1 MSNLHASTLLPRS
14 HPSLH
19 TSSISHSTSHHSN
32 ITSLPSPR
40 VLLRSHPTVL
50 RLDVATRSVPR
61 SLSSTVAAMLSRPLR
76 AVVTD
81 ECPLSFAATLTL
93 HMHIASRPAVRAA
106 VVMRPAHASAD
117 RDRRRS
123 RRRDQVRTRFASA
136 VEQRC
141 FQPWRLSV
149 SWLVATPPRRGAS
162 ALTAHQ
168 HAAGARRHAA
178 ITIASQH
185 YIVSLTPQ

>member
-1 MSNLHASTLLPRS
+1 MPPLYCHAHT
-14 HPSLH
+14 HLH
-19 TSSISHSTSHHSN
+19 TSLPSHTPPHVTL
-32 ITSLPSPR
+32 TSLPSPR

-61 SLSSTVAAMLSRPLR
+61 SLSSTVAAMLSRFSVRSSPRSAHSRSSLR
-76 AVVTD
+76 SHFI
-81 ECPLSFAATLTL
+81 C
-93 HMHIASRPAVRAA
+93 IASRPAVRAA

-117 RDRRRS
+117 RGRRRS

>member
-1 MSNLHASTLLPRS
+1 MPPLATLTPI
-14 HPSLH
+14 SLH
-19 TSSISHSTSHHSN
+19 TSLPCHTPPHVTLTSQCCAWTSRHAQSLAHSHPPSRRCSRVHSVR
-32 ITSLPSPR
+32 SSPR
-40 VLLRSHPTVL
+40 SAHSRSSLRSHFI
-50 RLDVATRSVPR
+50 
-61 SLSSTVAAMLSRPLR
+61 
-76 AVVTD
+76 
-81 ECPLSFAATLTL
+81 C
-93 HMHIASRPAVRAA
+93 IASRPAVRAA

-117 RDRRRS
+117 RGRRRS
-123 RRRDQVRTRFASA
+123 RRRDKVRTRFASA

>member
-19 TSSISHSTSHHSN
+19 TSLHLTLHLTSLL
-32 ITSLPSPR
+32 TSLPSPR

-61 SLSSTVAAMLSRPLR
+61 SLSSTVAAMLSRSLR
-76 AVVTD
+76 AVVVTGAHSRS
-81 ECPLSFAATLTL
+81 PLRSHFICT
-93 HMHIASRPAVRAA
+93 ASRPAVRAA

-117 RDRRRS
+117 RGRRRS

-136 VEQRC
+136 RAALLSMAGGNAAATRRVGSDRSSARC
-141 FQPWRLSV
+141 GR
-149 SWLVATPPRRGAS
+149 ATPRSDRHSISTLHSMTHTSMTS
-162 ALTAHQ
+162 AC
-168 HAAGARRHAA
+168 R
-178 ITIASQH
+178 SC
-185 YIVSLTPQ
+185 

>member
-19 TSSISHSTSHHSN
+19 TSLPSHTPPHVTL
-32 ITSLPSPR
+32 TSLPSPR
-40 VLLRSHPTVL
+40 VLLRSHPSAAPGRRDTLSPSLTL
-50 RLDVATRSVPR
+50 RRGDALAFHSVRSSPR
-61 SLSSTVAAMLSRPLR
+61 SAHSRSSLR
-76 AVVTD
+76 SHFI
-81 ECPLSFAATLTL
+81 C
-93 HMHIASRPAVRAA
+93 IASRPAVRAA

-117 RDRRRS
+117 RGRRRS

-185 YIVSLTPQ
+185 DRVSLTPQ

>member
-1 MSNLHASTLLPRS
+1 MPPLYCHA
-14 HPSLH
+14 H
-19 TSSISHSTSHHSN
+19 THLTPYITPISHSTSRHSN
-32 ITSLPSPR
+32 ITPITSRPAALTSHSAAPGRRDTLRAEQSLAHTHPSRRCSRVHSVRSSPR
-40 VLLRSHPTVL
+40 SAHSRSSLRSHFI
-50 RLDVATRSVPR
+50 
-61 SLSSTVAAMLSRPLR
+61 
-76 AVVTD
+76 
-81 ECPLSFAATLTL
+81 C
-93 HMHIASRPAVRAA
+93 IASRPAVRAA

-117 RDRRRS
+117 RGRRRS